1 MDISLVFLLPILIVI
16 VLVGLLVL
24 ALFLGDRRGKP

>member
-1 MDISLVFLLPILIVI
+1 MSLVIILPVLLAI